1 MSTALLAR
9 QPIYDANVKI
19 TAYEL
24 LFRSDD
30 INRANVIDGDSA
42 TSDVILNAFTELP
55 VDEIL
60 NYKPAYINFTRNLLD
75 APPLINKQQLVIEI
89 LEDIVVDE
97 DMILAVTRLKD
108 QGYVIALDDY
118 VYDPAHHSLL
128 QLADIIKI
136 DIMAVGIDGAQQQLK
151 LLSQYNVTFLAEKVE
166 TQDDFRQCKA
176 LGFTAFQGYF
186 LSKPEI
192 IKGKKIS
199 ADQQSVLRL
208 MAVLQDPKV
217 DFDGISRAISANPAL
232 SFKLLRLVNSS
243 FFNLR
248 STIDSI
254 TLAITMLGLSKIR
267 SWAGLLAMTN
277 SVKKPEALAVNTMI
291 RSRMAQLL
299 GEALEKMEFSTDRL
313 FTAGLI
319 TSLDAYFDVSLEE
332 ILAELSLPVDMQEV
346 IMGDEGVPAL
356 LLDTAIQFERARL
369 DKVDWQKLSAIGLS
383 SKFVEESYIE
393 SVRWTDGYISAIC

>member
-9 QPIYDANVKI
+9 QPIYDVNINI

-30 INRANVIDGDSA
+30 MNRANVIDGDSA

-55 VDEIL
+55 IDEIL
-60 NYKPAYINFTRNLLD
+60 NHKPAYINFTRNLLD
-75 APPLINKQQLVIEI
+75 SPPLIDNQQLVIEI
-89 LEDIVVDE
+89 LEDIAVDSE
-97 DMILAVTRLKD
+97 MVLAVSRLKD

-118 VYDPAHHSLL
+118 VYNPSHHLLL
-128 QLADIIKI
+128 QLVDVVKI
-136 DIMAVGIDGAQQQLK
+136 DILALGLDGAQQQIE

-166 TQDDFRQCKA
+166 TQDEFRQCKT

-208 MAVLQDPKV
+208 IAVLQDPKV

-254 TLAITMLGLSKIR
+254 TLAITMLGMSKIK

-277 SVKKPEALAVNTMI
+277 SAAKPEALAVNTMI

-313 FTAGLI
+313 FSAGLI
-319 TSLDAYFDVSLEE
+319 TSLDAYFDISLDEVM
-332 ILAELSLPVDMQEV
+332 AVLSLPDDMREV
-346 IMGDEGVPAL
+346 ILGYEGVPGL
-356 LLDTAIQFERARL
+356 LLDTAILFERATL
-369 DKVDWQKLSAIGLS
+369 EKVDWEKLHAIGLS

-393 SVRWTDGYISAIC
+393 SVRWTDGYIAAIL